1 MKEASTSKEQI
12 VPTTGRT
19 NCGGR
24 CVLFAHVQGGTITRI
39 TTENA
44 ETCPGGVPLTACARG
59 LQSYQTFFSPE
70 RLLYPMK
77 RIGPRGSGAFARI
90 SWQEAVDTIAREWVR
105 IRDTYGVGSRYVHY
119 ATGMDG
125 VLRADRF
132 AKRLLSLDG
141 GYLDYYNSYSTACI
155 SQATELMYGTRESGS
170 SPETWLRSK
179 LILLWGHN
187 PAETKFD
194 CETMYYLR
202 KARARGIPI
211 IVIDPRK
218 SDTVAQLDAEWLP
231 IRPATDSALADA
243 MAYTIWKENLHDA
256 DFLRRFCVG
265 FEKETMPEGAEPTDC
280 VLSYLTGE
288 LDGVPKTPEW
298 AEAITGIP
306 AETIRSLAVRYAE
319 AKPAALIQG
328 YGAQRH
334 ACGEQSARGAIL
346 LACMTGNVG
355 VPGGWASGVADCTTH
370 AQPVFPVPENP
381 YGRKIPVY
389 LWTAAIDGARGL
401 DERDGVR
408 GGRLESDIKMILNL
422 AGNCLVNQHGDIGRT
437 TALLCDPEKVEF
449 IVCSDLFLT
458 PSANYADL
466 LLPGISMF
474 ESENLTVP
482 WKYGNF
488 VGYNNQAVAPLGEGR
503 LEYDWLCEVAEKLG
517 LREAFT
523 EGLSADGWLRRIYDE
538 LRQKEPELPPLSE
551 LKKAGVYRY
560 RPQPPV
566 IAFQKQR
573 EGAAPFPTKS
583 GKIELY
589 SDTVRHSRYRDFFPA
604 IPRYV
609 EPLEGASDPLREK
622 YPIQLIGWHTKRRC
636 HSIHDGN
643 PALRPLD
650 PQALW
655 LHPRDAQARGIRDG
669 QEVLVWNDRGRLR
682 VPVRIT
688 ENILPGV
695 AALSEGAWYDPDADG
710 TDRAGSINV
719 LTSLHPTPYAHG
731 NAQHTILVEIQPLP

>member
-1 MKEASTSKEQI
+1 MERTPNERI

-24 CVLFAHVQGGTITRI
+24 CVLLAHVREGKIERI
-39 TTENA
+39 TTEHA
-44 ETCPGGVPLTACARG
+44 GACPNGVPLTACARG
-59 LQSYQTFFSPE
+59 LQSHRTFFSPE

-77 RIGPRGSGAFARI
+77 RVGERGSGEFRRI
-90 SWQEAVDTIAREWVR
+90 SWQEAVDTIAREWIR
-105 IRDTYGVGSRYVHY
+105 IRDAYGVGSRYVHY
-119 ATGMDG
+119 ATGIDG
-125 VLRADRF
+125 VLRGTTL

-155 SQATELMYGTRESGS
+155 SLATELMYGTRESGS
-170 SPETWLRSK
+170 SPETWLDSK
-179 LILLWGHN
+179 LIVLWGHN

-202 KARARGIPI
+202 KARARGIPVV
-211 IVIDPRK
+211 VIDPRK
-218 SDTVAQLDAEWLP
+218 SDTVTALDAEWLP
-231 IRPATDSALADA
+231 VRPATDSALADA
-243 MAYTIWKENLHDA
+243 MAYTIWKENLHDG

-265 FEKETMPEGAEPTDC
+265 FFKDTLPEGADPSDC

-288 LDGVPKTPEW
+288 TDGVPKTPEW
-298 AEAITGIP
+298 AENITGVP
-306 AETIRSLAVRYAE
+306 AEAIRSLAVRYAS

-355 VPGGWASGVADCTTH
+355 IPGGWASGVADCTTH

-389 LWTAAIDGARGL
+389 LWTDAIDRAKEL

-408 GGRLESDIKMILNL
+408 GGRPESNIKMILNL

-437 TALLCDPEKVEF
+437 TELLRDPEKVEL

-458 PSANYADL
+458 PSARFADI
-466 LLPGISMF
+466 LLPGVSLF

-488 VGYNNQAVAPLGEGR
+488 IGYNNRAVEPLGEGR
-503 LEYDWLCEVAEKLG
+503 FEYDWLSEVAEQLG

-523 EGLSADGWLRRIYDE
+523 EGLSSEGWLRRIYDD
-538 LRQKEPELPPLSE
+538 LREKEPELPPLAE
-551 LKKAGVYRY
+551 LRRAGVYRY
-560 RPQPPV
+560 KKQPPV
-566 IAFQKQR
+566 IAFRTQR
-573 EGAAPFPTKS
+573 EDWAHNPFPTKS

-589 SDTVRHSRYRDFFPA
+589 SESVKSARFRDFFPA

-609 EPLEGASDPLREK
+609 EPPEGAGDPLQEK

-636 HSIHDGN
+636 HSIHDNN
-643 PALRPLD
+643 PALARLEA
-650 PQALW
+650 QVLW
-655 LHPRDAQARGIRDG
+655 LHPKDAEVRGIADG
-669 QEVLVWNDRGRLR
+669 QEVLVFNDRGRLR
-682 VPVRIT
+682 IPVRIT

-695 AALSEGAWYDPDADG
+695 AALSEGAWYRPDADG
-710 TDRAGSINV
+710 TDLAGSVNV

-731 NAQHTILVEIQPLP
+731 NPQHTILVEIQGV